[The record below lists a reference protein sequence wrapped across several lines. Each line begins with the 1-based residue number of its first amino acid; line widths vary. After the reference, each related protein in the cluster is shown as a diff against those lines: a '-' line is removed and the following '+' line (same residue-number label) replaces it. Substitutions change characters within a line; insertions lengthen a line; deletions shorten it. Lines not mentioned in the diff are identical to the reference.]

1 VETTRARA
9 LAERLHSDDREPDGT
24 PLLLHIRRVARATP
38 PAARAMAWLH
48 EALEMGAISEHELL
62 RDGLGTE
69 ELRAL
74 RLLSRSRASRSE
86 RAYLAHLELIADA
99 AGHAGELARMVKI
112 ADLDDRRRHPLAR
125 ADGWSPPYA
134 RALRQLLAA
143 VGDGP
148 VGPTDRRPL
157 AV

>member
-24 PLLLHIRRVARATP
+24 PLLLHIRRVAEATP
-38 PAARAMAWLH
+38 PAARSVAWLH
-48 EALEMGAISEHELL
+48 EALESGAISEHELL
-62 RDGLGTE
+62 RDGLGSE

-99 AGHAGELARMVKI
+99 AGVAGELARMVKI

-125 ADGWSPPYA
+125 GDGWSPPYA
-134 RALRQLLAA
+134 RALRQLRATAGHGRAA
-143 VGDGP
+143 AADA
-148 VGPTDRRPL
+148 DPL
-157 AV
+157 PA